1 MSAQEKILNTPEERL
16 VYFIDMLKDS
26 GIIRFKEEF
35 FEATGIKRQYYTKV
49 KNGDVRFTTNH
60 ISKIC
65 EHYNL
70 NANWVFGTQDNMF
83 LK

>member
-1 MSAQEKILNTPEERL
+1 MSNIEKILKTPEERL

-60 ISKIC
+60 IYQIC
-65 EHYNL
+65 KHYNL
-70 NANWVFGTQDNMF
+70 NANWVFGTEENIF